1 VACVS
6 SKPDEEEVK
15 ATCGDGL
22 YPGTS
27 RDKKRPI
34 CKNKAGD
41 DEDVKCAG
49 SGKDVQSRNKETG
62 EWECGNPDIG
72 QDGPWKCTDGMY
84 PGVSRT
90 EPTLICRNVDKKD
103 EAITCG
109 DDNMGKQA

>member
-1 VACVS
+1 VACVNNN
-6 SKPDEEEVK
+6 EEVK

-22 YPGTS
+22 NPGTS

-34 CKNKAGD
+34 CKNEAGD
-41 DEDVKCAG
+41 ADEDVKCGG
-49 SGKDVQSRNKETG
+49 SGKDRQSRNKETG

-72 QDGPWKCTDGMY
+72 ADGPWKCTDGMY

-90 EPTLICRNVDKKD
+90 EPTGICRDADKKD

-109 DDNMGKQA
+109 EDNMGKQV